1 MTDAEANTVFARR
14 REGCEVVARRRLAFF
29 GPFATF
35 RVPGPGSGL
44 PRPNACLLLL
54 LIIPL
59 LHGCFAV
66 VAGGAAVGAGVAH
79 DRRGGDV
86 VINDRRTQ
94 LGITDAINRDKEIVR
109 GNYRVKAVVYR
120 GTVLLC
126 GQVASDALKQRAQ
139 SIAQNIDGAERVLD
153 EIVVSDE
160 PQGFWSRRNDNAL
173 TLRIKAALLDI
184 VSMPGFDATR
194 VNVTTSD
201 HVVYL
206 MGVVSHEEADAVT
219 DIVRNVHGVEKV
231 VKLFDYREPDAE
243 RG

>member
-1 MTDAEANTVFARR
+1 MCKRI
-14 REGCEVVARRRLAFF
+14 FF
-29 GPFATF
+29 
-35 RVPGPGSGL
+35 VL
-44 PRPNACLLLL
+44 ILL
-54 LIIPL
+54 PL
-59 LHGCFAV
+59 LHGCIAV

-86 VINDRRTQ
+86 VISDRRAQ
-94 LGITDAINRDKEIVR
+94 LGITDAINRDKEIVH

-126 GQVASDALKQRAQ
+126 GQVATDAFKKRAQ
-139 SIAQNIDGAERVLD
+139 SIAQNIDGAERVLN
-153 EIVVSDE
+153 ELVVTDD

-206 MGVVSHEEADAVT
+206 MGVVDHEEADAVT
-219 DIVRNVHGVEKV
+219 DIVRNVSGVDKV
-231 VKLFDYREPDAE
+231 VKLFDYREADADQ
-243 RG
+243 G

>member
-1 MTDAEANTVFARR
+1 MADTRNIVTRDCDDRADTVQERSALLAYRAAARDTGSR
-14 REGCEVVARRRLAFF
+14 VSRWIALVLLA
-29 GPFATF
+29 TM
-35 RVPGPGSGL
+35 L
-44 PRPNACLLLL
+44 
-54 LIIPL
+54 PL

-109 GNYRVKAVVYR
+109 GNYRVKVTVYR

-139 SIAQNIDGAERVLD
+139 SIAQNIEGTERVLN
-153 EIVVSDE
+153 ELIVTDE

-184 VSMPGFDATR
+184 VSMPGFDPTR
-194 VNVTTSD
+194 VHVTTSD

-219 DIVRNVHGVEKV
+219 EIVRNVGAVEKV
-231 VKLFDYREPDAE
+231 VKLFDYREPDAD

>member
-1 MTDAEANTVFARR
+1 M
-14 REGCEVVARRRLAFF
+14 
-29 GPFATF
+29 
-35 RVPGPGSGL
+35 
-44 PRPNACLLLL
+44 
-54 LIIPL
+54 
-59 LHGCFAV
+59 LHGCIAV
-66 VAGGAAVGAGVAH
+66 LAGGAAVGADVAH

-94 LGITDAINRDKEIVR
+94 LGITDAINRDKQIVH

-126 GQVASDALKQRAQ
+126 GQVASDALRQRAQ
-139 SIAQNIDGAERVLD
+139 SIAQNIDGAERVLN
-153 EIVVSDE
+153 ELVVTDD

-194 VNVTTSD
+194 VHVTTSD

-206 MGVVSHEEADAVT
+206 MGVVTHEEADAVT
-219 DIVRNVHGVEKV
+219 EIVRNIGAVEKV
-231 VKLFDYREPDAE
+231 VKLFDYREPDAS
-243 RG
+243 